1 MSALRKARLARA
13 LRGLLLL
20 SLTAALVTAGL
31 GAWTLFRQDRD
42 LNALMRMPVQQFS
55 KSADFR
61 LKRVV
66 LRGHQRMEREAL
78 LQALS
83 LQSGETLAL
92 IDLASAKLRLE
103 SLEWIKSASLRR
115 VFPDSIEARLQ
126 EETPFAVW
134 QRRGHLFLVNH
145 DGVAF
150 LDLDDNDIE
159 AFAHLPYLVGT
170 GALDKGIALLETLDD
185 YPDMKE
191 KMVSAV
197 WVGERRWDLHLH
209 NDIRVR
215 LPEEGLH
222 AALNQL
228 QRLHVDYD
236 IFRRDIRGIDLRL
249 RDRIGFHLGERAVL
263 PEAVEAQYI
272 PLPRGDG

>member
-42 LNALMRMPVQQFS
+42 LSALMRLPVQQLS

-61 LKRVV
+61 LKRIV
-66 LRGHQRMEREAL
+66 LRGHQRMESEAL
-78 LQALS
+78 LNALS

-126 EETPFAVW
+126 EETPFAMW

-159 AFAHLPYLVGT
+159 AFTHLPYLVGV
-170 GALDKGIALLETLDD
+170 GALDEGIALLETLDD

-222 AALNQL
+222 RALAQL

-236 IFRRDIRGIDLRL
+236 IFRRDIRSIDLRL
-249 RDRIGFHLGERAVL
+249 RDRVGFHLGETAVL